1 MGLADVKTEI
11 KKNLDLKEPPMFKVI
26 YINDNQTT
34 LEFVIQ
40 SLIEHFRY
48 TYETAE
54 KITVDIHTQG
64 AATGARCS
72 GDIGH
77 QHLGIGLNAFG
88 AQDQR
93 RLRIRQRR
101 QRGTHMLGRGHDEQ
115 IFTCD
120 HAGEVSCRLNLWR
133 Q

>member
-48 TYETAE
+48 SYETAE

-64 AATGARCS
+64 AATVAVQPYE
-72 GDIGH
+72 IAE
-77 QHLGIGLNAFG
+77 QKGIEVTLNARTNG
-88 AQDQR
+88 YPLQV
-93 RLRIRQRR
+93 RLEP
-101 QRGTHMLGRGHDEQ
+101 DE
-115 IFTCD
+115 
-120 HAGEVSCRLNLWR
+120 S
-133 Q
+133 

>member
-26 YINDNQTT
+26 YIIDNQNT

-48 TYETAE
+48 SYETAE

-64 AATGARCS
+64 AATVAVLPYE
-72 GDIGH
+72 IAE
-77 QHLGIGLNAFG
+77 QKGIEVTLNARTNG
-88 AQDQR
+88 YPLQV
-93 RLRIRQRR
+93 RLEP
-101 QRGTHMLGRGHDEQ
+101 DE
-115 IFTCD
+115 
-120 HAGEVSCRLNLWR
+120 G
-133 Q
+133 